1 MKRRHYALCGT
12 RAKRMQFLRAKRKE
26 EFEMVAVKNPEIRK
40 AVDTLYQLSSDE
52 QIQAEH
58 ERRLKAWRDR
68 ASQIEGSFLDGKQEG
83 RRDTARKMKAI
94 NLPIDQIISVD
105 ISEASIFKIAIL
117 EFCGKLLVSVS
128 TALIIAPSSP
138 C

>member
-1 MKRRHYALCGT
+1 
-12 RAKRMQFLRAKRKE
+12 
-26 EFEMVAVKNPEIRK
+26 MVAVKNPEIRK

-83 RRDTARKMKAI
+83 KSDIALRMKVD
-94 NLPIDQIISVD
+94 NMPMDQIIKYTGLTEEQINS
-105 ISEASIFKIAIL
+105 L
-117 EFCGKLLVSVS
+117 
-128 TALIIAPSSP
+128 
-138 C
+138 